1 MMSESIDLTK
11 FYKVMGGSLDLYT
24 VECPL
29 PDCKN
34 WKRPAVIVVAGGAYE
49 HVSKREGATVACNF
63 LARGFQCFVLNYLT
77 VNDGVR
83 YPEQLHELSASVDYL
98 KKNADKFCINGD
110 EIFVLGFS
118 AGGHL
123 TANLAVDYSSV
134 SAICGEPLDCK
145 PTAVGLC
152 YPVISEEFGHL
163 RSHENLLKG
172 YPEEEK
178 KKLLARLNLDKSVT
192 VNTVPSFI
200 WTTASDKTVP
210 AQNSIVFALE
220 LAKHNVKYEL
230 HIYPDGDHGSS
241 TCDLEV
247 NSYCPAKN
255 AQWIDNCA
263 SFFRLFT
270 TVKF

>member
-1 MMSESIDLTK
+1 M
-11 FYKVMGGSLDLYT
+11 
-24 VECPL
+24 
-29 PDCKN
+29 
-34 WKRPAVIVVAGGAYE
+34 
-49 HVSKREGATVACNF
+49 
-63 LARGFQCFVLNYLT
+63 
-77 VNDGVR
+77 
-83 YPEQLHELSASVDYL
+83 
-98 KKNADKFCINGD
+98 
-110 EIFVLGFS
+110 
-118 AGGHL
+118 
-123 TANLAVDYSSV
+123 
-134 SAICGEPLDCK
+134 
-145 PTAVGLC
+145 GLC

-178 KKLLARLNLDKSVT
+178 KKLLVRLNLDKSVT

-255 AQWIDNCA
+255 AQWIENRFETKRFLVFTAKSGKKVFICISYIVQIHKKENFLWKKMQPTQRNLRQKTYAD
-263 SFFRLFT
+263 RLIFSIPFILKTSLMISQNFT
-270 TVKF
+270 ARL